1 MPPSYSQNSVATKYY
16 QRRSAET
23 YWLRWLGRVL
33 RMSSEFI
40 LDNLLCSELVVGNV
54 RLVDRNKDVCKS
66 DLESLNVD
74 IDGWKKLNDDRNKR
88 RASARCVKGKRIFF
102 RRLKKRTNES
112 E

>member
-66 DLESLNVD
+66 DLESLMGGKSLMTIATNAAHQQD
-74 IDGWKKLNDDRNKR
+74 AL
-88 RASARCVKGKRIFF
+88 KGR
-102 RRLKKRTNES
+102 
-112 E
+112 